1 VDLRRRL
8 FTFSR
13 ARLINTLVGV
23 TAFALTEIGR
33 DVYRPYVYSQDLN
46 DFGIADMMGNHLGTV
61 TIVFFTLAV
70 SHAGRRDGLVMMAAI
85 VPGLALYEFAQGLM
99 RDSTFDWR
107 DVVATLIGGALSI
120 LIYLTIHRAGQ
131 GAKDR

>member
-13 ARLINTLVGV
+13 ARLINTLVAA

-33 DVYRPYVYSQDLN
+33 DIYRPYVYSRDLN
-46 DFGIADMMGNHLGTV
+46 DFGIADTMGNHLGTV
-61 TIVFFTLAV
+61 AIVFFTLAI
-70 SHAGRRDGLVMMAAI
+70 SHAGPQDGLLMMAVI
-85 VPGLALYEFAQGLM
+85 VPGLVLYEFAQELM

-107 DVVATLIGGALSI
+107 DVLATLIGGAISI
-120 LIYLTIHRAGQ
+120 LIYMAIHKAGQ
-131 GAKDR
+131 GAKDP